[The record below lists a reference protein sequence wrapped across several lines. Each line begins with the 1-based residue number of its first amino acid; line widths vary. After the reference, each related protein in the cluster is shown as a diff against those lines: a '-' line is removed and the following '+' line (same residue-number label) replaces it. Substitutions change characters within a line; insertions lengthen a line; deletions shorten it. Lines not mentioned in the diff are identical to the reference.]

1 MGGSGTCRSGCGCNS
16 TVIQG
21 VLPPSS
27 CSFDYPEATLMS
39 CSCFRVKCLIF
50 KWPLNSHWRTI
61 TWNILKILTKK
72 AYYNQSEHAKYWS
85 FSYCDIYTAKSLKYA
100 GIPRWLQKNENFV
113 LDHSFSVTK
122 LCNFIFQKKRTTT
135 KNNNEYI
142 RNASILP

>member
-16 TVIQG
+16 TVIRG

-100 GIPRWLQKNENFV
+100 GIPRWLQKKWKFCSR
-113 LDHSFSVTK
+113 SFFPSYQAVQ
-122 LCNFIFQKKRTTT
+122 FYFSKK
-135 KNNNEYI
+135 KNNNKKQQRVYQKC
-142 RNASILP
+142 